1 MRFILWLRPAGNRE
15 TIEFLST
22 VPQRTDPGP
31 HFIFGGDALMIQ
43 RVDPLQIRRSCGVGV
58 RGAVLLLG
66 ASFAVA
72 QSGPTFSAAG
82 SLTVAR
88 QFHTA
93 TLLTNGKVLI
103 AGGFSVAAG
112 SFES

>member
-1 MRFILWLRPAGNRE
+1 
-15 TIEFLST
+15 
-22 VPQRTDPGP
+22 
-31 HFIFGGDALMIQ
+31 MIQ
-43 RVDPLQIRRSCGVGV
+43 RVDPLRILWSGRVGV
-58 RGAVLLLG
+58 RGAILLLG

-82 SLTVAR
+82 SLTVPR

-103 AGGFSVAAG
+103 AGGFSVAGG
-112 SFES
+112 SFESLATAEIYDPATGRFTATGQMMTRRHLHTATLLP